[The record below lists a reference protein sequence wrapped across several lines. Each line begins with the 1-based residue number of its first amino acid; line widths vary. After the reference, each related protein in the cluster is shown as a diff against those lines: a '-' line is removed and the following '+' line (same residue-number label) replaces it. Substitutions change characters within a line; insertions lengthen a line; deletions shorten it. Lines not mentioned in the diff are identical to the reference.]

1 MEVGLK
7 GKGKFIYVLLFSLV
21 MLLGVFSPYS
31 DYTMS
36 MSTVDAL
43 PSTTNKDGGN
53 KNGTDIDYLVPSDFT
68 GAGYK
73 ESRGVFKGDRN
84 AGFTCWAYGTY
95 APSYVKTYSN
105 NLFNGKLNTARGG
118 LGDEAFIETD
128 VYNQCKDNQKLLE
141 YEIFAGDVY
150 EGSGR
155 EPTFVNGKLRL
166 RGWSALGGFRNHK
179 FEQSSVY
186 VVAVEQV
193 GGKNTT
199 NANGVHISKGTITN
213 DKNLN
218 KDLYY
223 EFGITGDKW
232 YATDSEYNRFR
243 GFYRGICEGN
253 ASYCTEAVWQGDNGK
268 DYHVYGLGKNMD
280 YEGARFSVD
289 IDLNKLFVDET
300 KDKEY
305 KLYLVKRVNDMIVSA
320 NMAIPKD
327 TTEYSYNT
335 GKLRLDGNA
344 VEAKSYV
351 YPNRTGIVRYPEG
364 KYGDDAYT
372 SWGDDRF
379 FTKGERLEL
388 IKVKGSTGVSNFV
401 VKDRKGK
408 VFEHK
413 SHYFDYPRAN
423 EGALL
428 SYKAGKSKVTVNHY
442 DITTIP
448 NATSGSINFSTI
460 RNDASLSGVKLKEK
474 ATLKTATKGT
484 GNYLINKSNRFD
496 TYNNGELYRSDTAEN
511 YVVFDTS
518 AVRANKYL
526 NYVTPSSASTLNLF
540 YIKAQ
545 DILNYRVN
553 YVGVDLT
560 KPTAK
565 EANLVG
571 KDKATNKDIKQFV
584 SFSDVIKGT
593 TVSYENPET
602 IVNNVNGIA
611 REWDRISGQPTQ
623 KSTVLNS
630 SGTLNIKYQLQPIV
644 TVNYRDAETKQT
656 IKTEIIRPKYAS
668 NVTVPY
674 ANSFAHGG
682 KTYYRLSRTETSKEI
697 NNIDADQ
704 TLTVDYVNREPITKP
719 ETYFYEGD
727 ENPTVTLDKW
737 DWNLTDKAI
746 KTEINATF
754 DGKHASTRDKTVK
767 QAFGKNKYDWDTTED
782 FVDKNGMFKTG
793 NISEKVVKYAPSNPL
808 LNKSVKGTYDI
819 QVSYEFTNHYKDLYK
834 CDLGEELRCFT
845 WNKNGKQAY
854 WGEDHP
860 TNKLLGKDIVNKFLS
875 NASVHVKHSYGSKV
889 NGLDKLGKYETG
901 RTLKKPLEV
910 KNKGNIPATNETLH
924 NIHYEQ
930 FDLGSSE
937 GFKNGETQGAVEVYE
952 ELRYK
957 NGYKDDDVWE
967 KIPKPTKESRYL
979 IGNIDKNLEG
989 TNKVTVDKKV
999 YWESKLTYDEGKKA
1013 FKLADVYGLSKD
1025 LGIQVKAPRNSDKA
1039 KEKKALQQ
1047 ELDKVIEENGYTKDT
1062 MVDFDFSKESKY
1074 YMPIDD
1080 KKYTPEYIFKDK
1092 VELNGIGYNELT
1104 ITYDKEFKFGEYLYG
1119 NVMDDPL
1126 FTEQKEGAKKV
1137 TKSDSK
1143 TYSQEDLKNIKENIK
1158 DRKRANL
1165 FRVAN

>member
-1 MEVGLK
+1 MELGLK
-7 GKGKFIYVLLFSLV
+7 GKGKFIYLMMFSLL
-21 MLLGVFSPYS
+21 MLLGMFSTIS
-31 DYTMS
+31 DYTV
-36 MSTVDAL
+36 STVDAL

-53 KNGTDIDYLVPSDFT
+53 ENGTKIDYIVPSDFT

-73 ESRGVFKGDRN
+73 ESRGIFKGDRN
-84 AGFTCWAYGTY
+84 AGFTCWAYGAN

-105 NLFNGKLNTARGG
+105 KLFNGKLNSARGG

-128 VYNQCKDNQKLLE
+128 VYGQCKGNQKLME

-150 EGSGR
+150 EGTGR
-155 EPTFVNGKLRL
+155 EPTFVNEKLRL

-193 GGKNTT
+193 NGKNTT
-199 NANGVHISKGTITN
+199 NANGVHIFKGTIKN

-223 EFGITGDKW
+223 EFGIPGDKR

-253 ASYCTEAVWQGDNGK
+253 ASYCTVAVWQGDNGK
-268 DYHVYGLGKNMD
+268 DYHVYGLGKNME

-300 KDKEY
+300 KDKGY

-320 NMAIPKD
+320 EMAIPKD

-364 KYGDDAYT
+364 RYGNDAYT
-372 SWGDDRF
+372 SWGADRF

-388 IKVKGSTGVSNFV
+388 IGVKESSGVSMYV
-401 VKDRKGK
+401 VKDSKGK
-408 VFEHK
+408 AFEHK

-448 NATSGSINFSTI
+448 NATTGNINFSTI
-460 RNDASLSGVKLKEK
+460 RNNASLSGVKLKEK

-484 GNYLINKSNRFD
+484 GNYLINKSNRFS
-496 TYNNGELYRSDTAEN
+496 TYNNGELYRSATTEN

-518 AVRANKYL
+518 TVRANRYID
-526 NYVTPSSASTLNLF
+526 YVTPRTASTLNF
-540 YIKAQ
+540 YYIKAQ

-565 EANLVG
+565 EANLTG

-584 SFSDVIKGT
+584 SFTDVIKGT

-602 IVNNVNGIA
+602 IVNNINGIA

-644 TVNYRDAETKQT
+644 TVNYRDAETKA
-656 IKTEIIRPKYAS
+656 IVKTEIIRPKYAS

-674 ANSFAHGG
+674 ANSFSNGG
-682 KTYYRLSRTETSKEI
+682 KTYYRLSGTETKRDITNIKE
-697 NNIDADQ
+697 DH
-704 TLTVDYVNREPITKP
+704 TLTVDYVSRAPITKP
-719 ETYFYEGD
+719 ETYLYEGD
-727 ENPTVTLDKW
+727 ENPTVTLDKM
-737 DWNLTDKAI
+737 DWYLTDKGI
-746 KTEINATF
+746 KTEFNVKYE
-754 DGKHASTRDKTVK
+754 GKHASTRDKTVK
-767 QAFGKNKYDWDTTED
+767 QAFGSKEYNWDTTED
-782 FVDKNGMFKTG
+782 YEDKNGMFKTG
-793 NISEKVVKYAPSNPL
+793 KILASVDKYTPTNPL
-808 LNKSVKGTYDI
+808 LSKGVKGTYD
-819 QVSYEFTNHYKDLYK
+819 VRVTYEFTNHYKELYK
-834 CDLGEELRCFT
+834 CDLGVDDRCFT
-845 WNKNGKQAY
+845 WNKTGKEAY

-860 TNKLLGKDIVNKFLS
+860 TNKLLGKDIVNQFETK
-875 NASVHVKHSYGSKV
+875 ASVKVKHAYGTKV
-889 NGLDKLGKYETG
+889 NGLDKLGKYEVG
-901 RTLKKPLEV
+901 RKLKKPLEL
-910 KNKGNIPATNETLH
+910 KDKGNILSTNETLH
-924 NIHYEQ
+924 NILYEE
-930 FDLGSSE
+930 FEVTSNNKYTG
-937 GFKNGETQGAVEVYE
+937 GGKTQGAIEVYE
-952 ELRYK
+952 KLTYK
-957 NGYKDDDVWE
+957 NGLGASAL
-967 KIPKPTKESRYL
+967 PKTTKESRYL
-979 IGNIDKNLEG
+979 IGDIDKNLAG
-989 TNKVTVDKKV
+989 VKKVTVDDKD
-999 YWESKLTYDEGKKA
+999 YLESKLVYDEVRKE
-1013 FKLADVYGLSKD
+1013 FKLADVYGLSED
-1025 LGIQVKAPRNSDKA
+1025 LGIQVRAP
-1039 KEKKALQQ
+1039 KESNKTKQKEALQQ
-1047 ELDKVIEENGYTKDT
+1047 ELDKVIEDKGYSKDT
-1062 MVDFDFSKESKY
+1062 IMDVDFGADSLYF
-1074 YMPIDD
+1074 MPIDD
-1080 KKYTPEYIFKDK
+1080 RKYTPDYVYKNK
-1092 VELNGIGYNELT
+1092 VELNGLGLNELAL
-1104 ITYDKEFKFGEYLYG
+1104 TYDKEYKFGEYLYG

-1126 FTEQKEGAKKV
+1126 YTEQKEGAKKV
-1137 TKSDSK
+1137 TKTESR
-1143 TYSQEDLKNIKENIK
+1143 TYSSEDLNNIKKNIK
-1158 DRKRANL
+1158 DRKRINL
-1165 FRVAN
+1165 FRVAE